1 MKIHFFCLLIVEGIF
16 VFVSCKSAPF
26 DNSQGLS
33 YIAGEVQNEV
43 ARQFFF
49 LMERQE
55 DSYERFKERLGT

>member
-1 MKIHFFCLLIVEGIF
+1 MKIHFLCLLIVEGIF

-33 YIAGEVQNEV
+33 YIAGKVQNEV

-49 LMERQE
+49 FNGETGR
-55 DSYERFKERLGT
+55 